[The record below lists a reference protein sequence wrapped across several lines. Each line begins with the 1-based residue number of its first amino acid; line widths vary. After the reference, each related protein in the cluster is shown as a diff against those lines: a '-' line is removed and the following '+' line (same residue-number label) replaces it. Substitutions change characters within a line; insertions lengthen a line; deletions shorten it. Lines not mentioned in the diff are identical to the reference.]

1 MVNRYQFYVI
11 KLIANININI
21 NINTSTN
28 TNDMQLRN
36 GKQVLVLGTKINPE
50 PESVVPLFVDTVRN
64 MIDQCNNII
73 VFLDRIQNVLKV
85 FVLINQQP
93 VETLTGIQDDYKLLS
108 IIYKK
113 TVEFTRV
120 IIECSYIKIH
130 TDDEKIVIIR
140 LLYEM
145 YKTRQTLASILW
157 NARMDE
163 NVRKLLDDGDGHAE
177 LLYRCLKHIVSDESE
192 SCDYK
197 IYSYGDMYYTDVEL
211 YDWYLLPNYD
221 RVAGTDSYVRNAD
234 VCFCDAIRRFNVRLW
249 N

>member
-1 MVNRYQFYVI
+1 MTNRYQFYVV
-11 KLIANININI
+11 KLIANTK
-21 NINTSTN
+21 TSTSTS

-36 GKQVLVLGTKINPE
+36 GKQLLVLGTNPE
-50 PESVVPLFVDTVRN
+50 PEPESMVHSFIGTVIN
-64 MIDQCNNII
+64 MIYEFNNII
-73 VFLDRIQNVLKV
+73 VFLDRIQNALEV
-85 FVLINQQP
+85 FMLINQQP

-120 IIECSYIKIH
+120 IIERSYIKIH

-145 YKTRQTLASILW
+145 YKSRQTLASILW

-211 YDWYLLPNYD
+211 YDWYLSPNYD
-221 RVAGTDSYVRNAD
+221 GVAGTDSYVRNAD

-249 N
+249 T